1 MVIKPRKHY
10 STHELYWRVF
20 FPAEGNIDFNYPEI
34 EALGPERSPG
44 CIEMQRIMLK

>member
-10 STHELYWRVF
+10 WIHELLESI
-20 FPAEGNIDFNYPEI
+20 FPAEGNIDFNYPEV